1 MIIKDEAAF
10 RKYYVVFERPV
21 GSRCWTLA
29 HKMEKFKGEPLVF
42 LALTYSVAVQ
52 FAQDVQRRMPN
63 YCSRIATVML
73 PEGIDHAPYAEL

>member
-1 MIIKDEAAF
+1 
-10 RKYYVVFERPV
+10 
-21 GSRCWTLA
+21 
-29 HKMEKFKGEPLVF
+29 METYKGQPLVF

-52 FAQDVQRRMPN
+52 FAQDVQKRMPN